1 MTDAMRVCVGVDVA
15 KATLDVQVR
24 PTDAHW
30 GVANEDGGIR
40 TLVERMHELAP
51 AQIVIDH
58 PQRDGPAAGAVVDP
72 VRDGDRLTFKTV
84 ADVGPT
90 GVG

>member
-1 MTDAMRVCVGVDVA
+1 MTDAGRLCVGVDVA

-40 TLVERMHELAP
+40 TLVERMRELVP
-51 AQIVIDH
+51 AQIVIEAT
-58 PQRDGPAAGAVVDP
+58 GGYEAGLPAVVDP